1 MAGPLSKRDIE
12 MIFRAETDTA
22 TRDINTLK
30 KSVGDL
36 RKQLLDQTEAANR
49 GEGSLEEL
57 AKTTRELK
65 AAQDE
70 LGTARSLL
78 SSLNTQTGAVDKQA
92 ARLEKLRAE
101 YDELAAKMKAAEQPT
116 KRLQNTF
123 EAKGRAVQAASERL
137 DQENARLAETKAQI
151 EAIIG
156 PVNNFED
163 AFRDIATSSRDAA
176 RGLAIAG
183 EAADTLKAKMASAQ
197 AGGAADARFADMA
210 ARSPV
215 SAESIAFIEQFEN
228 KVELLRLEEAALEA
242 QRKGNAA
249 AERARKQQQLDDI
262 ERLVAGNAPLEAQF
276 AALAAE
282 QERVAKVSAF
292 TRIAHDARLAAADV
306 GRVQSTFD
314 STAQTANRLS
324 QAILEIVNP
333 AQAAANDLGRVGEA
347 IDKAEDAL
355 QAKKPLRLAE
365 YQTALNE
372 LDRSIAGLQ
381 RSASQIDGLR
391 AQEAA
396 VASAER
402 RWNEA
407 RATVDDLASKMIQAG
422 EGGEA
427 FAGDLRRAEAASA
440 QAATELQRQRTRLDE
455 LGAAAKRA
463 GIDIRNLAEA
473 EQQLQREAQRAAV
486 AQQGLESK
494 TGRAGG
500 GRGFLGLNPNELQN
514 LGYQVNDVF
523 TSLASGIPITQV
535 LAQQGGQIFQL
546 FPGAF
551 TAMASLLPVI
561 IPLAVALGV
570 AFAATSKALDEI
582 ERRRSAEGLLAS
594 LGETSGYTADQ
605 IVKAENALKSFGAS
619 SEDAQKA
626 VEQFVR
632 EGINP
637 EALDAFIISAQNMA
651 DVTGKSLPDA
661 AELMTTAFTGS
672 KDEVLALDD
681 QFHFLSDAERDHIR
695 DMDESTQQSE
705 IRRYAFERFYAKMQD
720 GADKMNGPWKQATD
734 TWRVTWNTLLD
745 AVGAGEGTI
754 TSMINYISEAIL
766 GVTRLVN
773 IIKEVKGQFDR
784 YAEGGGLLGS
794 LMGRNPNSI
803 DFGAAV
809 EAADKRTIA
818 AYQASQRRF
827 NQALPAGGVDPGQ
840 GSRGAQGQ
848 KEDKEDK
855 DKKKA
860 ERDAKA
866 AARRAAADAKRRQ
879 REAEQLERQYQNMQD
894 SLTASLDRMTAS
906 ALRNQSATVEQ
917 QVANAR
923 KAVETQFNSLYDQLA
938 EFETKFPG
946 RAINGMT
953 PAQYRQQLDQNK
965 AILQNAAELKAREES
980 INDLL
985 QERQRRLAAIQEQV
999 QSGEITPEEG
1009 MRRTEEVTSEVNA
1022 RLAEAIAKA
1031 RTFAEAL
1038 NAVQP
1043 SPELSNFIAKLD
1055 QAQRTVGTGLQN
1067 TTGRQQ
1073 ANQLR
1078 DIADT
1083 RVNQIVQQRNALI
1096 AAQNALVDA
1105 GVITQDA
1112 AQKRIAAAYAQTTP
1126 EILKQIAAYRALIQA
1141 QLAAKMIDPIEA
1153 QRILAE
1159 LDLVQAETAYVADN
1173 IRQVNTAARDA
1184 FGQGVI
1190 NMINTF
1196 AESLVGLIDGSKSL
1210 GDFFADLG
1218 NAALNFAAMWLKAI
1232 ADVLIQML
1240 ALQAVKAVFG
1250 GGFGGGLGGLIF
1262 HGGTGGGG
1270 VGGYGKGTRTRSSFG
1285 NLSPA
1290 VLSAI
1295 PRYHAGNPGVG
1306 LQPNEQLAILE
1317 KGEQVLTEEQQRQRA
1332 AGGSGAPAQVN
1343 LRQVLVLDDA
1353 EIAGAMAGP
1362 KGEQATMTTIRRNK
1376 TAIRQELGID

>member
-22 TRDINTLK
+22 TRDIKTLK
-30 KSVGDL
+30 KSVTDL

-78 SSLNTQTGAVDKQA
+78 TTLNSQSGAVDRQA

-101 YDELAAKMKAAEQPT
+101 YSELETRMKGAEQPT
-116 KRLQNTF
+116 KRLQNSF
-123 EAKGRAVQAASERL
+123 EAKGRAVSQATERL
-137 DQENARLAETKAQI
+137 DRENAALAETKAQI

-156 PVNNFED
+156 PVGNFED
-163 AFRDIATSSRDAA
+163 AFRDIATTSRDAA

-197 AGGAADARFADMA
+197 AGGASDAAFANMA

-228 KVELLRLEEAALEA
+228 RVELLRLEESALEA
-242 QRKGNAA
+242 QRKGDAL

-262 ERLVAGNAPLEAQF
+262 ARLVAGNDALEAEF
-276 AALAAE
+276 ARLAAE

-306 GRVQSTFD
+306 GRVQSTFRD
-314 STAQTANRLS
+314 TADTANRLS
-324 QAILEIVNP
+324 SAILEIVNP

-381 RSASQIDGLR
+381 RSAAQIDGLR

-396 VASAER
+396 VAQAEAK
-402 RWNEA
+402 WNEA
-407 RATVDDLASKMIQAG
+407 RVTVDDLASKMIQAG

-427 FAGDLRRAEAASA
+427 FAADLKRAEAASA
-440 QAATELQRQRTRLDE
+440 TAATELQRQRTRLDE
-455 LGAAAKRA
+455 MGAAARRA
-463 GIDIRNLAEA
+463 GIDIRDLAAA
-473 EQQLQREAQRAAV
+473 EKQLTAEAQRASV

-551 TAMASLLPVI
+551 TAMASMLPVI
-561 IPLAVALGV
+561 IPLAIALGV

-582 ERRRSAEGLLAS
+582 SRKKAAEGLLAS
-594 LGETSGYTADQ
+594 LGETSGYTAERM
-605 IVKAENALKSFGAS
+605 VEAENALKSFGAT
-619 SEDAQKA
+619 SEDAQAA
-626 VEQFVR
+626 VETFVR

-637 EALDAFIISAQNMA
+637 EALDAFTIAAQNMA
-651 DVTGKSLPDA
+651 DVTGKTVPEA
-661 AELMTTAFTGS
+661 ADLMTAAFTGS

-695 DMDESTQQSE
+695 DMDESTQQAE
-705 IRRYAFERFYAKMQD
+705 IRRYAFERFYDRMQD

-734 TWRVTWNTLLD
+734 TWRVTWNTLLE

-773 IIKEVKGQFDR
+773 IVKEVKGQFDA
-784 YAEGGGLLGS
+784 YAAGGGLWGS
-794 LMGRNPNSI
+794 IRGTNNASI

-827 NQALPAGGVDPGQ
+827 NQALPAGGVDPGK
-840 GSRGAQGQ
+840 GSRGAQGL

-860 ERDAKA
+860 DKDAKA
-866 AARRAAADAKRRQ
+866 AARRAAAEAKRRQ

-894 SLTASLDRMTAS
+894 SLTASLNRMTAS
-906 ALRNQSATVEQ
+906 ALRNQQTTVEQ
-917 QVANAR
+917 QISNAR
-923 KAVETQFNSLYDQLA
+923 QAVDEQFASLLDQIS
-938 EFETKFPG
+938 EFEKKFPG
-946 RAINGMT
+946 RTINGMT
-953 PAQYRQQLDQNK
+953 PAQYREQIDRNK
-965 AILQNAAELKAREES
+965 AILKDAATLKTYEEN
-980 INDLL
+980 INDIL
-985 QERQRRLAAIQEQV
+985 QERSRRLADIQEQV

-1009 MRRTEEVTSEVNA
+1009 MRKTEEVTSEVNA
-1022 RLAEAIAKA
+1022 RLAEAIQKA
-1031 RTFAEAL
+1031 RDFAVAL
-1038 NAVQP
+1038 NAVNP

-1055 QAQRTVGTGLQN
+1055 SAQRTVGSGLQN

-1083 RVNQIVQQRNALI
+1083 RVNSIVQQRNALI
-1096 AAQNALVDA
+1096 QAQQALVEA
-1105 GVITQDA
+1105 GAITNET
-1112 AQKRIAAAYAQTTP
+1112 AQKRIATAYAQTTP
-1126 EILKQIAAYRALIQA
+1126 EIVKQIAAYRALIQA
-1141 QLAAKMIDPIEA
+1141 QLAAKLIDPIEA

-1159 LDLVQAETAYVADN
+1159 LDLIQAETVYVADN

-1184 FGQGVI
+1184 FGQGVV
-1190 NMINTF
+1190 NMMNTF
-1196 AESLVGLIDGSKSL
+1196 AEGLVGLIDGSKSL
-1210 GDFFADLG
+1210 GDFFSDLG

-1232 ADVLIQML
+1232 ADVLVQML
-1240 ALQAVKAVFG
+1240 ALQAVKAIFG
-1250 GGFGGGLGGLIF
+1250 GGFGGGIGGLIF

-1270 VGGYGKGTRTRSSFG
+1270 VGGYSKGTRTRSSFG

-1290 VLSAI
+1290 VLDVI
-1295 PRYHAGNPGVG
+1295 PRYHNGNPGVG

-1317 KGEQVLTEEQQRQRA
+1317 KGEQVLTEEQQRRKA
-1332 AGGSGAPAQVN
+1332 AGGGGPASVN
-1343 LRQVLVLDDA
+1343 LRQVLLLEDS
-1353 EIAGAMAGP
+1353 EIAGAMASP
-1362 KGEQATMTTIRRNK
+1362 AGENATMTTIRRNK

>member
-36 RKQLLDQTEAANR
+36 RKQLLDQTEAAAR
-49 GEGSLEEL
+49 GEGTLEEL

-78 SSLNTQTGAVDKQA
+78 TSLNTQTGAVERQEGRLNKLKQ
-92 ARLEKLRAE
+92 E
-101 YDELAAKMKAAEQPT
+101 YDELAARMKAAEQPT
-116 KRLQNTF
+116 KTLTNRF
-123 EAKGRAVQAASERL
+123 EAKGRAVQAATERL
-137 DQENARLAETKAQI
+137 DKENAQLAETKAQI
-151 EAIIG
+151 EGIIG
-156 PVNNFED
+156 PVSNFED

-183 EAADTLKAKMASAQ
+183 EAADTLKAKMAAAQ
-197 AGGAADARFADMA
+197 AGGAADSRFADMA

-215 SAESIAFIEQFEN
+215 SAESIAYIEQFEN
-228 KVELLRLEEAALEA
+228 KVELLRLEEQALEA
-242 QRKGNAA
+242 QRKGDAA
-249 AERARKQQQLDDI
+249 AERARKQAQLDDI
-262 ERLVAGNAPLEAQF
+262 ERLLAGNNALEAEIAQ
-276 AALAAE
+276 LAAE
-282 QERVAKVSAF
+282 SDRVAKVSAF

-306 GRVQSTFD
+306 GRVQSTFN
-314 STAQTANRLS
+314 STAETADRLS
-324 QAILEIVNP
+324 RSILEIVNP
-333 AQAAANDLGRVGEA
+333 AQAAANDLNRVGQA
-347 IDKAEDAL
+347 IDAAEDAL

-381 RSASQIDGLR
+381 RSAAQIDGLR
-391 AQEAA
+391 QQEAA
-396 VASAER
+396 VASAEAK
-402 RWNEA
+402 WTEA
-407 RATVDDLASKMIQAG
+407 RAEVDRLAAKMIQAG

-427 FAGDLRRAEAASA
+427 FAADLRRAEAASA
-440 QAATELQRQRTRLDE
+440 TASAELQRQNTRLAQ
-455 LGAAAKRA
+455 LSAAAKRA
-463 GIDIRNLAEA
+463 GIDVRNLAEA
-473 EQQLQREAQRAAV
+473 EQQLEREARRAAV

-551 TAMASLLPVI
+551 TAMASMLPVL
-561 IPLAVALGV
+561 IPLVVALGV
-570 AFAATSKALDEI
+570 AFAAVSKSLDEI
-582 ERRRSAEGLLAS
+582 ERRKSAEGLLAS
-594 LGETSGYTADQ
+594 LGETSGYTADK
-605 IVKAENALKSFGAS
+605 IVEAENALKSFGTS

-626 VEQFVR
+626 VESFVR

-637 EALDAFIISAQNMA
+637 EALDAFVISAQNMA
-651 DVTGKSLPDA
+651 DVTGKTVPEA
-661 AELMTTAFTGS
+661 ADLMTAAFTGS

-705 IRRYAFERFYAKMQD
+705 IRRYAFERFYERMQD

-734 TWRVTWNTLLD
+734 TWRVTWNTLLE

-773 IIKEVKGQFDR
+773 IIKEVKGQFDA
-784 YAEGGGLLGS
+784 YAAGGGLWGS
-794 LMGRNPNSI
+794 IRGTNNASI

-809 EAADKRTIA
+809 EAADKRTLA

-827 NQALPAGGVDPGQ
+827 QQALPPGGIDPGA
-840 GSRGAQGQ
+840 GSRGEQRER
-848 KEDKEDK
+848 EDKQDK
-855 DKKKA
+855 DRKQAEKDRKKA
-860 ERDAKA
+860 ARDAEAARKRAEREA
-866 AARRAAADAKRRQ
+866 AALA
-879 REAEQLERQYQNMQD
+879 RQYENMQD
-894 SLTASLDRMTAS
+894 SLTASLNRMTAS
-906 ALRNQSATVEQ
+906 ALRNQQTTVEQ
-917 QVANAR
+917 QIANAR
-923 KAVETQFNSLYDQLA
+923 QAVDEQFNSLYDQLD
-938 EFETKFPG
+938 EFEKKFPG
-946 RAINGMT
+946 RTINGMT
-953 PAQYRQQLDQNK
+953 PQDYRAQLDRNK
-965 AILQNAAELKAREES
+965 AILKDAATLKAYEEN
-980 INDLL
+980 INDIL
-985 QERQRRLAAIQEQV
+985 QERQRRLADIQEQV
-999 QSGEITPEEG
+999 TSGEITPEEG

-1022 RLAEAIAKA
+1022 RLAEAIQKA
-1031 RTFAEAL
+1031 RDFAVAL

-1055 QAQRTVGTGLQN
+1055 QAQRTVGTGMQN

-1073 ANQLR
+1073 GSQLR

-1083 RVNQIVQQRNALI
+1083 RVNSIVQQRNALI
-1096 AAQNALVDA
+1096 QAQLALVDA
-1105 GVITQDA
+1105 GAITNET
-1112 AQKRIAAAYAQTTP
+1112 AQKRIAQAYAQTTP
-1126 EILKQIAAYRALIQA
+1126 EILKQIDAYRALIQA
-1141 QLAAKMIDPIEA
+1141 QLAAKLIDPIEA

-1159 LDLVQAETAYVADN
+1159 LDLIQAETTYVADN

-1184 FGQGVI
+1184 FGQGVV
-1190 NMINTF
+1190 NMVNTF

-1232 ADVLIQML
+1232 ADVLVQML

-1270 VGGYGKGTRTRSSFG
+1270 VGGYGKGTRSRSSFG

-1295 PRYHAGNPGVG
+1295 PRYHNGNPGVG

-1317 KGEQVLTEEQQRQRA
+1317 KGEQVLTEEQQRRKA
-1332 AGGSGAPAQVN
+1332 AGGAAPASVN
-1343 LRQVLVLDDA
+1343 LRQVLLLEDS
-1353 EIAGAMAGP
+1353 EIAGAMASP
-1362 KGEQATMTTIRRNK
+1362 AGENATMTTIRRNK